1 MAIVTIRHS
10 VGDYAKWKAGY
21 DQGKSMVK
29 SRGGKRQTLYKN
41 VDNPNE
47 LIVVTE
53 VDSLENARKFVQSED
68 LKNAMQN
75 AGVIGAPTI
84 TFLEEV
90 EDATL

>member
-1 MAIVTIRHS
+1 MALVTIRHS
-10 VGDYAKWKAGY
+10 VADFSKWKTVY
-21 DQGKSMVK
+21 DEGKSMIK
-29 SRGGKRQTLYKN
+29 SNGGKRQTLYKN

-53 VDSLENARKFVQSED
+53 VDNLDNARKLVQSDD
-68 LKNAMQN
+68 LKNAMHN